1 MKFNDF
7 RCLCCIACCMA
18 LVALTGCRTASPKPV
33 SQSPTY
39 GGLMSD
45 RGIVPPASAQHR
57 PAMHPAR
64 VAPASVE
71 PLPPA
76 NEPLFVPES
85 DFDAPVV
92 PDVVEVPADTVAPI
106 QDEGVAEQPA
116 PQKTRELP
124 HLENGRAVP
133 NLPGAPANRRGGAS
147 STTTATATSTPTA
160 GNNVYVVKK
169 GDSLSKIA
177 KAHNVKA
184 ADIMALN
191 PSVTSADKI
200 MVGQSLKM
208 PANAT
213 GAGLEAAPV
222 VAAVPADG
230 LYTVQSGDSLWTIG
244 KRFGVK
250 REDIKSWNNLTSDK
264 LKVGQQLRLKA
275 DASQPAKKA
284 PLPPPAAK
292 PAPEPAPAPEPVAPA
307 PAVVETPAPAAVPE
321 PPVEPATPALEPAQ
335 ETAEVVYQV
344 SVIEGDTLETIADTN
359 AVTVESILKYNPQVK
374 SNDDLVSGMTLM
386 IHAAPNAN
394 PPAQP

>member
-7 RCLCCIACCMA
+7 RCLCGIVCCMA
-18 LVALTGCRTASPKPV
+18 LIALTGCRTASPKPV
-33 SQSPTY
+33 SQSPAY

-57 PAMHPAR
+57 SAMRPAR

-76 NEPLFVPES
+76 NEPLFVPEN
-85 DFDAPVV
+85 DFDGPVV
-92 PDVVEVPADTVAPI
+92 PDVVDVPADTVTPV
-106 QDEGVAEQPA
+106 QDEVVAEQPA
-116 PQKTRELP
+116 VQKTRELP

-147 STTTATATSTPTA
+147 STTTATATPTA

-177 KAHNVKA
+177 KAHNVTA

-222 VAAVPADG
+222 VTAVPADG

-250 REDIKSWNNLTSDK
+250 REDIKAWNNLTSDK

-284 PLPPPAAK
+284 LAPAPA
-292 PAPEPAPAPEPVAPA
+292 PAPEPEPVAPA

-321 PPVEPATPALEPAQ
+321 PPVEPAAAPALEPAP
-335 ETAEVVYQV
+335 ETDEVVYQIAV
-344 SVIEGDTLETIADTN
+344 VEGETLEAIAEAN

-374 SNDDLVSGMTLM
+374 SNDDLVSGMNLM
-386 IHAAPNAN
+386 IHVAPQEN
-394 PPAQP
+394 PPAQQ

>member
-7 RCLCCIACCMA
+7 RCLCGIVCCMV

-33 SQSPTY
+33 SQSSSY

-57 PAMHPAR
+57 SAVRPAR
-64 VAPASVE
+64 FAPASVE

-76 NEPLFVPES
+76 NEPLFVPEN
-85 DFDAPVV
+85 DFDGPVV
-92 PDVVEVPADTVAPI
+92 PDVVDVPAETVTPV
-106 QDEGVAEQPA
+106 QDEVVAEQPA
-116 PQKTRELP
+116 VQKTRELP

-147 STTTATATSTPTA
+147 SATTASATPTA

-177 KAHNVKA
+177 KAYNVTA

-213 GAGLEAAPV
+213 GVGLEAAPV
-222 VAAVPADG
+222 VTAVPADG

-250 REDIKSWNNLTSDK
+250 RDDIKAWNNLTSDK

-275 DASQPAKKA
+275 DASQPAKKSN
-284 PLPPPAAK
+284 
-292 PAPEPAPAPEPVAPA
+292 PAPAPKEPAPAPAPKEPAPA
-307 PAVVETPAPAAVPE
+307 PALEAAATPAPAAEPTAAVPKF
-321 PPVEPATPALEPAQ
+321 
-335 ETAEVVYQV
+335 V
-344 SVIEGDTLETIADTN
+344 SQFGFGFA
-359 AVTVESILKYNPQVK
+359 
-374 SNDDLVSGMTLM
+374 
-386 IHAAPNAN
+386 
-394 PPAQP
+394 